1 MKKFNTLLLLIIPI
15 LFASSIQSIAQTRY
29 LDQVF
34 TDVSVQKNVQYATNI
49 SVLTGSPAPINLL
62 MDVYT
67 PVGDTETD
75 RPLVLYFHTGSYL
88 PPIING
94 QVTGSR
100 SDSTVVEICKRLARM
115 GYVAAAVTYRQGW
128 NPVAT
133 GPAGQNT
140 RTGTLLN
147 AVYRSIHDAR
157 ACVRYFRKDVAENNN
172 SYGID
177 PEKIVMWGQ
186 GTGGYISYASAF
198 LDRYEEIVLDKFINT
213 ETLNPYVDTTLSSNV
228 YGTTQTPLNIPNHVG
243 YSSDFA
249 LAVNMGGA
257 LGDKSWIEGK
267 ENEPAVIGFH
277 FLRDPFAPFA
287 DGPVIVPTTGD
298 FVVNVSGTRTV
309 AEVANTKGTNDALA
323 PVNAGNDPLTLRVKA
338 YSQVPISYLGQ
349 NITLAVDNMYPF
361 VTAGT
366 DFRSGLWEWWD
377 KATLNLVVAGTNA
390 QLGTS
395 YNADTIHNNG
405 LRTNPNMS
413 KELALTYIDTIIN
426 YYAPRACNALGLPC
440 ATISSVDVI
449 SASDVQLQMMPNPAY
464 AEVTFQSAAEFP
476 IQDIQLFDL
485 SGRLVKSSLNI
496 KDNYYRIQ
504 RGDLPN
510 GMYIAKLRFE
520 RGVVTQ
526 KLIFN

>member
-1 MKKFNTLLLLIIPI
+1 MKKFNTLLFLITPLLCG
-15 LFASSIQSIAQTRY
+15 LSMQTIAQTRY
-29 LDQVF
+29 LDQIF
-34 TDVSVQKNVQYATNI
+34 TDVSVQKDVQYATNV
-49 SVLTGSPAPINLL
+49 SVLTGTPAPVNLL

-100 SDSTVVEICKRLARM
+100 SDSTVVEMCKRLARM

-128 NPVAT
+128 NPAAV
-133 GPAGQNT
+133 GPGGQNT

-157 ACVRYFRKDVAENNN
+157 SCVRYFRKDVAENSN
-172 SYGID
+172 SFGID

-213 ETLNPYVDTTLSSNV
+213 ETLLPYVDTTLSSNV
-228 YGTTQTPLNIPNHVG
+228 YGTTMTPLNVPNHVG

-267 ENEPAVIGFH
+267 DNEPAVIGFH

-298 FVVNVSGTRTV
+298 FVVNVSGTYTV
-309 AEVANTKGTNDALA
+309 ADVANMMGNNDILA
-323 PVNAGNDPLTLRVKA
+323 PVNAQTDPLTLRVKA
-338 YSQVPISYLGQ
+338 LSQVPITYQNQ
-349 NITLAVDNMYPF
+349 NITLAVENMYPF
-361 VTAGT
+361 ITAGT
-366 DFRSGLWEWWD
+366 DLRSGLWEWWD
-377 KATLNLVVAGTNA
+377 KATLDLVVAGTNA

-395 YNADTIHNNG
+395 YDANVIHSNG
-405 LRTNPNMS
+405 LITNPDMS
-413 KELALTYIDTIIN
+413 KALAITYIDTIIG
-426 YYAPRACNALGLPC
+426 YYAPRACNALNLPC
-440 ATISSVDVI
+440 AVVSSVDVI
-449 SASDVQLQMMPNPAY
+449 TANDVQLQMMPNPAY
-464 AEVTFQSAAEFP
+464 DRVSLQSAAEHP
-476 IQDIQLFDL
+476 IQSVQVFDM
-485 SGRLVKSSLNI
+485 SGRLVQSDLNV
-496 KDNYYRIQ
+496 KNNFVTVHRN
-504 RGDLPN
+504 GLPN
-510 GMYIAKLRFE
+510 GMYVVKLSFE
-520 RGVVTQ
+520 RGIVTQ